1 MLAQEGLAAA
11 FAGAFPSLPADEL
24 ARARDIIRSHLD
36 ETSFPVAFAA
46 MYGDEAAISVG
57 YPPLGLPP
65 RAGFQVALA
74 DALAERRD
82 PVAALTNADER
93 G

>member
-1 MLAQEGLAAA
+1 
-11 FAGAFPSLPADEL
+11 
-24 ARARDIIRSHLD
+24 
-36 ETSFPVAFAA
+36 

-57 YPPLGLPP
+57 YPPLGLSP

-82 PVAALTNADER
+82 PVAVLMHTDER
-93 G
+93 RFGPV